1 VFPSTDVWKC
11 AQKVQQL
18 TGNRFF
24 DALIVA
30 GALVSGA
37 ESLLTEDLQHD
48 RQIGDLRII
57 NPFR

>member
-1 VFPSTDVWKC
+1 MRVTGRQWPPSVHTEV
-11 AQKVQQL
+11 V
-18 TGNRFF
+18 GPIF

-48 RQIGDLRII
+48 RQIGALRII